1 MKYIKYIAIAALF
14 IIGGVEL
21 LFPFGI
27 AMMFYAFSPQTSRVF
42 ATPEQHQLY
51 QQIHASVY
59 AKGQTVFYL
68 GVATIV
74 IGIILL
80 VINRKKMP

>member
-1 MKYIKYIAIAALF
+1 MKKIAIAALF
-14 IIGGVEL
+14 IIGVVEL

-42 ATPEQHQLY
+42 ATDEQHQLY
-51 QQIHASVY
+51 QRLHASVY

-68 GVATIV
+68 GIATIV
-74 IGIILL
+74 IGVILL
-80 VINRKKMP
+80 IADRKKKS